1 MDERYVV
8 VIGGNTN
15 TFPNRN
21 VEVITLVANGT
32 RLGSKA
38 TAMPS
43 LCQPR
48 TGHAVACIRG
58 RILVCGGAPNVRHME
73 VFISEND
80 RFQRGCR
87 AFKGWSPKGQW
98 TILVPEPITICQRVF
113 FVQYRGDLCI
123 IQGELAISI

>member
-8 VIGGNTN
+8 VIGGNMN
-15 TFPNRN
+15 SSASRN
-21 VEVITLVANGT
+21 VEVIKLLANGT
-32 RLGSKA
+32 RLDSKA

-48 TGHAVACIRG
+48 TGHAVAHIRG
-58 RILVCGGAPNVRHME
+58 RILVCGGAPNVRRME

-87 AFKGWSPKGQW
+87 AFEGWSPKGQW
-98 TILVPEPITICQRVF
+98 SILVPEPIAISQRVF

-123 IQGELAISI
+123 IQGELAYLI